1 MSRVSEAMRRAGYQQ
16 PEHLVSGS
24 DDAFESTGHAG
35 DTSAGD
41 PSEYSGL
48 HSAEAPQTHV
58 PHAAPTEAAPTEAAG
73 TSVVDDVRIHDV
85 LRILYRRRWVIA
97 TVIILSLAAGA
108 AYNYSALRIYQA
120 RARVLI
126 EPTAEEV
133 VPFRS
138 ATGED
143 VGRFDYF
150 LTQLDVLRSQALARE
165 TLRRTNRLSTDPTAQ
180 AAEVNEFLYG
190 LTVTTSKTEAGESRV
205 VNIAYQ
211 STNPRL
217 AAQMA
222 NALAQAYV
230 DQNLEL
236 RRQGSLQAAKW
247 LNQRVDE
254 LRKEVSATESAL
266 QRYREQK
273 DAVSLDSGQNVVVQ
287 KFAQLNGAYT
297 SARTDRVQK
306 QTLYE
311 QLMAL
316 QKTGAP
322 LDTFP
327 PILANSFIQGVKAE
341 LAALQ
346 SERSQLAEK
355 LGELHPDMIKVN
367 TAIENAQ
374 RRLNAETAKVVE
386 GIKNDYIAA
395 QANERGLAAALD
407 AQKGEV
413 LSLNQKSIGY
423 NELQRDAAST
433 QQTFT
438 TVLQRAK
445 ETELAAELQSNNIK
459 ILDLAG
465 VPEIPILPRTRLNL
479 VVSLFGG
486 SFFALVLVFGIE
498 RLNPRIV
505 EPDDVARTLG
515 LPLLGVAPQVS
526 GIDERSAML
535 TDLPYPLQEAVRS
548 IRTQLLL
555 SPSAAGVAR
564 SVAVTSARPGEG
576 KTLIASNLAVSMA
589 MAGRRVLLVDADLRR
604 PRLHQVFNVAKSP
617 GLSNVISGG
626 NRPSEA
632 LVESPVKGLFI
643 LPAGADV
650 SAPADLLDSERLDQL
665 LQGFRQVFDVVLLDC
680 PPVMAVSD
688 ASIVAN
694 AATSVV
700 FVIAAG
706 TTSPEGAQAA
716 LERLHSVKARV
727 VGAVLNKATLSPRS
741 DYYQYYAADARA

>member
-24 DDAFESTGHAG
+24 DDAFKSTGHAG

-306 QTLYE
+306 QTL
-311 QLMAL
+311 
-316 QKTGAP
+316 
-322 LDTFP
+322 
-327 PILANSFIQGVKAE
+327 
-341 LAALQ
+341 
-346 SERSQLAEK
+346 
-355 LGELHPDMIKVN
+355 
-367 TAIENAQ
+367 
-374 RRLNAETAKVVE
+374 
-386 GIKNDYIAA
+386 
-395 QANERGLAAALD
+395 
-407 AQKGEV
+407 
-413 LSLNQKSIGY
+413 
-423 NELQRDAAST
+423 
-433 QQTFT
+433 
-438 TVLQRAK
+438 
-445 ETELAAELQSNNIK
+445 
-459 ILDLAG
+459 
-465 VPEIPILPRTRLNL
+465 
-479 VVSLFGG
+479 
-486 SFFALVLVFGIE
+486 
-498 RLNPRIV
+498 
-505 EPDDVARTLG
+505 
-515 LPLLGVAPQVS
+515 
-526 GIDERSAML
+526 
-535 TDLPYPLQEAVRS
+535 
-548 IRTQLLL
+548 
-555 SPSAAGVAR
+555 
-564 SVAVTSARPGEG
+564 
-576 KTLIASNLAVSMA
+576 
-589 MAGRRVLLVDADLRR
+589 
-604 PRLHQVFNVAKSP
+604 
-617 GLSNVISGG
+617 
-626 NRPSEA
+626 
-632 LVESPVKGLFI
+632 
-643 LPAGADV
+643 
-650 SAPADLLDSERLDQL
+650 
-665 LQGFRQVFDVVLLDC
+665 
-680 PPVMAVSD
+680 
-688 ASIVAN
+688 
-694 AATSVV
+694 
-700 FVIAAG
+700 
-706 TTSPEGAQAA
+706 
-716 LERLHSVKARV
+716 
-727 VGAVLNKATLSPRS
+727 
-741 DYYQYYAADARA
+741 